1 MKNSIKVSLKSI
13 LIIWSRNSTHEY
25 ISKGNKNIN
34 SKRYTHPDVHS
45 NIIYDSQD
53 MEVIEMSIN
62 RWMDRKDTYTYTQ
75 WNITQP

>member
-1 MKNSIKVSLKSI
+1 MKNSMKVSLKSI

-25 ISKGNKNIN
+25 LSKGNKNIN
-34 SKRYTHPDVHS
+34 SKRYMHPDVHS
-45 NIIYDSQD
+45 NIIYDSKD

-62 RWMDRKDTYTYTQ
+62 RWMDKKDTYTYTQ